1 MSGFQ
6 YPTSLIKIGLLA
18 KEEITTLACSS
29 FPISSSNSSMV
40 FIIRSYIPSANLED
54 ILMLGKSFKKSFGS
68 IALLLGSFLEL
79 RKMGY
84 TQEEI
89 NWAYN
94 TMSGNFVPNFNIKY
108 LSNLIE
114 SRKEN

>member
-1 MSGFQ
+1 MDEKKF
-6 YPTSLIKIGLLA
+6 
-18 KEEITTLACSS
+18 EEGID
-29 FPISSSNSSMV
+29 FFV
-40 FIIRSYIPSANLED
+40 Q
-54 ILMLGKSFKKSFGS
+54 
-68 IALLLGSFLEL
+68 LLGSFLEL

-94 TMSGNFVPNFNIKY
+94 TLSGNFVPNFNVKN

-114 SRKEN
+114 SRKENWKLNKKSTPKSARKKYENTVSCVYYSTSCWKTQGVGRGKRW

>member
-1 MSGFQ
+1 MDNKKF
-6 YPTSLIKIGLLA
+6 
-18 KEEITTLACSS
+18 EEGIDFFAQL
-29 FPISSSNSSMV
+29 F
-40 FIIRSYIPSANLED
+40 
-54 ILMLGKSFKKSFGS
+54 
-68 IALLLGSFLEL
+68 GSFLEL

-94 TMSGNFVPNFNIKY
+94 TMSGNFVRNFNVKN

-114 SRKEN
+114 SRKENWKINKKSTPKSAKKKTYENLYLVFIIAQECQKYKM

>member
-1 MSGFQ
+1 MDNKKF
-6 YPTSLIKIGLLA
+6 
-18 KEEITTLACSS
+18 EEGVDFFAQL
-29 FPISSSNSSMV
+29 F
-40 FIIRSYIPSANLED
+40 
-54 ILMLGKSFKKSFGS
+54 
-68 IALLLGSFLEL
+68 GSFLEL

-94 TMSGNFVPNFNIKY
+94 TMSGNFVPNFNIKN

-114 SRKEN
+114 SRKENWKVNKKSTSNEVQKPLRVEE

>member
-1 MSGFQ
+1 MDEKKF
-6 YPTSLIKIGLLA
+6 
-18 KEEITTLACSS
+18 KEGI
-29 FPISSSNSSMV
+29 
-40 FIIRSYIPSANLED
+40 
-54 ILMLGKSFKKSFGS
+54 KSF
-68 IALLLGSFLEL
+68 ALLLGSFLEL

-94 TMSGNFVPNFNIKY
+94 TMSGNFVPNFDMKN

>member
-1 MSGFQ
+1 MDEKKF
-6 YPTSLIKIGLLA
+6 
-18 KEEITTLACSS
+18 EEGIDFFAQL
-29 FPISSSNSSMV
+29 F
-40 FIIRSYIPSANLED
+40 
-54 ILMLGKSFKKSFGS
+54 
-68 IALLLGSFLEL
+68 GSFLEL

-94 TMSGNFVPNFNIKY
+94 TMSGNFVPNFNIKN

-114 SRKEN
+114 NRKENWKINKKSTPKSAKKKLMKIYILCLL

>member
-1 MSGFQ
+1 MDEKKF
-6 YPTSLIKIGLLA
+6 
-18 KEEITTLACSS
+18 EEGINCFAQ
-29 FPISSSNSSMV
+29 
-40 FIIRSYIPSANLED
+40 
-54 ILMLGKSFKKSFGS
+54 
-68 IALLLGSFLEL
+68 LLGSFLEL

-94 TMSGNFVPNFNIKY
+94 TMSGNFIPSFNVKD

>member
-1 MSGFQ
+1 MDEKKF
-6 YPTSLIKIGLLA
+6 
-18 KEEITTLACSS
+18 EEGIDFFAQL
-29 FPISSSNSSMV
+29 F
-40 FIIRSYIPSANLED
+40 
-54 ILMLGKSFKKSFGS
+54 
-68 IALLLGSFLEL
+68 GSFLEL

-94 TMSGNFVPNFNIKY
+94 TMSGNFVRNFNVKN

-114 SRKEN
+114 SRKENWKINKKSTPKSAKKKNYENLYLVFIIAQEC

>member
-1 MSGFQ
+1 MDNKKF
-6 YPTSLIKIGLLA
+6 
-18 KEEITTLACSS
+18 EEGIDFFAQL
-29 FPISSSNSSMV
+29 F
-40 FIIRSYIPSANLED
+40 
-54 ILMLGKSFKKSFGS
+54 
-68 IALLLGSFLEL
+68 GSFLEL

-94 TMSGNFVPNFNIKY
+94 TMSGNFVPNFNVKN

-114 SRKEN
+114 SRKENWKLNKKALRRVLTKIYKILYLVFIIAQVVEKHKM

>member
-1 MSGFQ
+1 MDNK
-6 YPTSLIKIGLLA
+6 KI
-18 KEEITTLACSS
+18 EEGIDFFVQL
-29 FPISSSNSSMV
+29 F
-40 FIIRSYIPSANLED
+40 
-54 ILMLGKSFKKSFGS
+54 
-68 IALLLGSFLEL
+68 GSFLEL

-94 TMSGNFVPNFNIKY
+94 TLSENFVPNINVKN

-114 SRKEN
+114 SRKENWKLNKKSTPKSAKKKTYEILHIVIIIA

>member
-1 MSGFQ
+1 MDNKKF
-6 YPTSLIKIGLLA
+6 
-18 KEEITTLACSS
+18 EEGIDFFAQL
-29 FPISSSNSSMV
+29 F
-40 FIIRSYIPSANLED
+40 
-54 ILMLGKSFKKSFGS
+54 
-68 IALLLGSFLEL
+68 GSFLEL

-94 TMSGNFVPNFNIKY
+94 TMSGNFVPNFNIKH

-114 SRKEN
+114 SKKENWKVNKKSTSKSAWKEIYELLHIVIIIA

>member
-1 MSGFQ
+1 MDEKKF
-6 YPTSLIKIGLLA
+6 
-18 KEEITTLACSS
+18 EEGINCFAQ
-29 FPISSSNSSMV
+29 
-40 FIIRSYIPSANLED
+40 
-54 ILMLGKSFKKSFGS
+54 
-68 IALLLGSFLEL
+68 LLGSFLEL

-94 TMSGNFVPNFNIKY
+94 TTSGNFVPNFNVKN

>member
-1 MSGFQ
+1 MDNKKF
-6 YPTSLIKIGLLA
+6 
-18 KEEITTLACSS
+18 EEGIDFFAQL
-29 FPISSSNSSMV
+29 F
-40 FIIRSYIPSANLED
+40 
-54 ILMLGKSFKKSFGS
+54 
-68 IALLLGSFLEL
+68 GSFLEL

-94 TMSGNFVPNFNIKY
+94 TMSGNFVPNFNVKN

-114 SRKEN
+114 SRKENWKINKKALRKVLRKKLMKIYILCLL

>member
-1 MSGFQ
+1 MDEKKF
-6 YPTSLIKIGLLA
+6 
-18 KEEITTLACSS
+18 EEGINCFAQ
-29 FPISSSNSSMV
+29 
-40 FIIRSYIPSANLED
+40 
-54 ILMLGKSFKKSFGS
+54 
-68 IALLLGSFLEL
+68 LLGSFLEL

-94 TMSGNFVPNFNIKY
+94 TMSGNFVPNFNVKN

-114 SRKEN
+114 SRKENWKINKKSTPKSAKKKLMKIYILCSL

>member
-1 MSGFQ
+1 MDNKKF
-6 YPTSLIKIGLLA
+6 
-18 KEEITTLACSS
+18 EEGIDFFAQL
-29 FPISSSNSSMV
+29 F
-40 FIIRSYIPSANLED
+40 
-54 ILMLGKSFKKSFGS
+54 
-68 IALLLGSFLEL
+68 GSFLEL

-94 TMSGNFVPNFNIKY
+94 TMSGNFVPNFDIKN

-114 SRKEN
+114 SRKENWKVNKKNTSNEVFEQQIYKFLDIFILTQKYKKCNMWKGK

>member
-1 MSGFQ
+1 MDEKKF
-6 YPTSLIKIGLLA
+6 
-18 KEEITTLACSS
+18 KEGINS
-29 FPISSSNSSMV
+29 F
-40 FIIRSYIPSANLED
+40 
-54 ILMLGKSFKKSFGS
+54 
-68 IALLLGSFLEL
+68 ALLLGSFLEL

-94 TMSGNFVPNFNIKY
+94 TMSGNFVPNFNMKN

-114 SRKEN
+114 SKKEN

>member
-1 MSGFQ
+1 MDEKKF
-6 YPTSLIKIGLLA
+6 
-18 KEEITTLACSS
+18 EEGMNCFTQ
-29 FPISSSNSSMV
+29 
-40 FIIRSYIPSANLED
+40 
-54 ILMLGKSFKKSFGS
+54 
-68 IALLLGSFLEL
+68 LLGSFLEL

-94 TMSGNFVPNFNIKY
+94 TMSGNFVPNFNIKN

-114 SRKEN
+114 SRKENWKANKKSTSNEVHKPLRVEE

>member
-1 MSGFQ
+1 MDNKKF
-6 YPTSLIKIGLLA
+6 
-18 KEEITTLACSS
+18 EEGIDFFTQL
-29 FPISSSNSSMV
+29 F
-40 FIIRSYIPSANLED
+40 
-54 ILMLGKSFKKSFGS
+54 
-68 IALLLGSFLEL
+68 GSFLEL

-94 TMSGNFVPNFNIKY
+94 TMSGNFVPNFNIKN

-114 SRKEN
+114 SRKENWKVNKKALQVKCFEQSIYIFLDILYFNIKI

>member
-1 MSGFQ
+1 MDEKKF
-6 YPTSLIKIGLLA
+6 
-18 KEEITTLACSS
+18 EEGINCFAQ
-29 FPISSSNSSMV
+29 
-40 FIIRSYIPSANLED
+40 
-54 ILMLGKSFKKSFGS
+54 
-68 IALLLGSFLEL
+68 LLGSFLEL

-94 TMSGNFVPNFNIKY
+94 TMSGNFVRNFNVKN

-114 SRKEN
+114 SRKENWKANKKSTPKSAKKKTYENLYLVFIIAQEC

>member
-1 MSGFQ
+1 MDEKKF
-6 YPTSLIKIGLLA
+6 
-18 KEEITTLACSS
+18 EEGINCFAQ
-29 FPISSSNSSMV
+29 
-40 FIIRSYIPSANLED
+40 
-54 ILMLGKSFKKSFGS
+54 
-68 IALLLGSFLEL
+68 LLGSFLEL

-94 TMSGNFVPNFNIKY
+94 TMSGNFVPNFNIKN

-114 SRKEN
+114 SRKENWKLNKKALRRVLGKNYGNLYLVFIIAQVAEKHKI

>member
-1 MSGFQ
+1 MD
-6 YPTSLIKIGLLA
+6 
-18 KEEITTLACSS
+18 E
-29 FPISSSNSSMV
+29 
-40 FIIRSYIPSANLED
+40 
-54 ILMLGKSFKKSFGS
+54 KKFEQG
-68 IALLLGSFLEL
+68 IDFFAQLFGSFLEL

-94 TMSGNFVPNFNIKY
+94 TMSGNFVPNFNIKN

-114 SRKEN
+114 SRKENWKVNKKSTPKSAKKKTYENLYLVFIIAQEC

>member
-1 MSGFQ
+1 MDEKKF
-6 YPTSLIKIGLLA
+6 
-18 KEEITTLACSS
+18 EEGINCFAH
-29 FPISSSNSSMV
+29 
-40 FIIRSYIPSANLED
+40 
-54 ILMLGKSFKKSFGS
+54 
-68 IALLLGSFLEL
+68 LLGSFLEL

-94 TMSGNFVPNFNIKY
+94 TMSGNFVPNFNIKN

-114 SRKEN
+114 SRKENWKVIKKHFKWSVLTTNLYIFRRIHFNIKTQKTQYVGRGKKWNIL

>member
-1 MSGFQ
+1 MDEK
-6 YPTSLIKIGLLA
+6 KI
-18 KEEITTLACSS
+18 EEGIDFFAQLFGAC
-29 FPISSSNSSMV
+29 
-40 FIIRSYIPSANLED
+40 
-54 ILMLGKSFKKSFGS
+54 
-68 IALLLGSFLEL
+68 LEL

-94 TMSGNFVPNFNIKY
+94 TMSGNFVPNFNIKH

>member
-1 MSGFQ
+1 MDEKKF
-6 YPTSLIKIGLLA
+6 
-18 KEEITTLACSS
+18 KEGINCFAQS
-29 FPISSSNSSMV
+29 
-40 FIIRSYIPSANLED
+40 
-54 ILMLGKSFKKSFGS
+54 
-68 IALLLGSFLEL
+68 LGSFLEL

-94 TMSGNFVPNFNIKY
+94 TMSGNFVPNFNVKN

-114 SRKEN
+114 SRKENWKINKKSTPKSARKEEISNYYILCLLYHNILKNTICGEREIKWNIQ

>member
-1 MSGFQ
+1 MDNKKF
-6 YPTSLIKIGLLA
+6 
-18 KEEITTLACSS
+18 EEGIDFFAQL
-29 FPISSSNSSMV
+29 F
-40 FIIRSYIPSANLED
+40 
-54 ILMLGKSFKKSFGS
+54 
-68 IALLLGSFLEL
+68 GSFLEL

-94 TMSGNFVPNFNIKY
+94 TLSGNFVPNFNVKN

-114 SRKEN
+114 SRKENGKLNKKSTPKSARKKYENTVSCVYYSTSC

>member
-1 MSGFQ
+1 MDEKKF
-6 YPTSLIKIGLLA
+6 
-18 KEEITTLACSS
+18 EEGINCFTQ
-29 FPISSSNSSMV
+29 
-40 FIIRSYIPSANLED
+40 
-54 ILMLGKSFKKSFGS
+54 
-68 IALLLGSFLEL
+68 LLGSFLEL

-94 TMSGNFVPNFNIKY
+94 TMSGNFVPNFDMKN

-114 SRKEN
+114 SRKENWKVNKKALQMKCIQIFHNLIISNLVN

>member
-1 MSGFQ
+1 MDEKKF
-6 YPTSLIKIGLLA
+6 
-18 KEEITTLACSS
+18 EEGINCFAQ
-29 FPISSSNSSMV
+29 
-40 FIIRSYIPSANLED
+40 
-54 ILMLGKSFKKSFGS
+54 
-68 IALLLGSFLEL
+68 LLGSFLEL

-94 TMSGNFVPNFNIKY
+94 TMSGNFVRNFNVKN

-114 SRKEN
+114 SRKENWKQKKHSKWSAKTPKGRGVEVKFMSYLFKL

>member
-1 MSGFQ
+1 MDNKKF
-6 YPTSLIKIGLLA
+6 
-18 KEEITTLACSS
+18 EEGMDFFAQL
-29 FPISSSNSSMV
+29 F
-40 FIIRSYIPSANLED
+40 
-54 ILMLGKSFKKSFGS
+54 
-68 IALLLGSFLEL
+68 GSFLVL

-94 TMSGNFVPNFNIKY
+94 TMSGNFVPNFNIKN

-114 SRKEN
+114 SRKENWKVNKKSTSNEVHKPLRAEE